1 MIFIESILNLWI
13 LLLLFIGVVK
23 YILLFCGY
31 FVRASTSYPS
41 VSDLRGQTSLPLY
54 TILVPLFMEKCV
66 DVLRLRKNIFKTEYS
81 NFEVIYLCEDVDVL
95 LLSFLKSEAVLPNER
110 VMCIPKIPPF
120 TKPKACNYGLEVA
133 RGEYVVIYDAE
144 DDPHSLQLL
153 AAHCILSTTNYMCVQ
168 FPLEFVTDG
177 TILSVWQFIDYLVW
191 YKRLLPVCL
200 RLNVPIPLGGTSNH
214 FKVSELRKIGGWNAF
229 NVTEDAELGL
239 RIYSVQKSVAFVPM
253 YKTKER
259 TVKNILNLSNQRT
272 RWVKG
277 HFLTFLHFFLV
288 NMMRGD
294 LMGCLWVFFMLAS
307 YVFVCISY
315 FGILLFVPNQLKG
328 TSMTLMTFSV
338 CLFFVLPLLYIVAF
352 KELRCKKY
360 IVGVL
365 FYPVYSIF
373 YIIPV
378 VKALL
383 ECVFFPSFW
392 YKTTR

>member
-1 MIFIESILNLWI
+1 MIFIESILNFLL
-13 LLLLFIGVVK
+13 LLLLFIGIIK
-23 YILLFCGY
+23 YVLLFCGY
-31 FVRASTSYPS
+31 FVRAGTSYPG
-41 VSDLRGQTSLPLY
+41 VSNLRGQTSLPLY

-66 DVLRLRKNIFKTEYS
+66 DVSRLRKNIFKTEYS
-81 NFEVIYLCEDVDVL
+81 NFEVIYLCEDVDAL

-133 RGEYVVIYDAE
+133 RGEYIVIYDAE
-144 DDPHSLQLL
+144 DNPHSLQLL
-153 AAHCILSTTNYMCVQ
+153 AAHYVLSTTNYMCVQ

-200 RLNVPIPLGGTSNH
+200 RLNAPIPLGGTSNH

-259 TVKNILNLSNQRT
+259 SVKNILNLSNQRT

-288 NMMRGD
+288 NMVHGD
-294 LMGCLWVFFMLAS
+294 LIGCLWVFFMLAS

-315 FGILLFVPNQLKG
+315 FGILLFVPNQLKS
-328 TSMTLMTFSV
+328 TSMILMTFSI
-338 CLFFVLPLLYIVAF
+338 CLFFVLPLLYVVAF

-360 IVGVL
+360 ITGVL

-383 ECVFFPSFW
+383 ECIFLPSFW